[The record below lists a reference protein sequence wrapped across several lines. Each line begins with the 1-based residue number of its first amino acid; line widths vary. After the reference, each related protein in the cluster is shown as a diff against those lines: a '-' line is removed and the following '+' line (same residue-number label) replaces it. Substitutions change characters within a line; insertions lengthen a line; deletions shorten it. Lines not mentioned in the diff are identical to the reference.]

1 MILSGAQ
8 NVDSGIGIYAGC
20 HEAYYSFSGIFDN
33 IIEDYHQHGK
43 TAKHQSN
50 MNYLALFPE

>member
-1 MILSGAQ
+1 MILSGCQ

-20 HEAYYSFSGIFDN
+20 QDSYYQFADIFDN

-43 TAKHQSN
+43 TAKHVSN
-50 MNYLALFPE
+50 MDYT

>member
-8 NVDSGIGIYAGC
+8 NVDSGIGAYAGS
-20 HEAYYSFSGIFDN
+20 HDSYYTFPDLFDK

-43 TAKHQSN
+43 AGKHVSN
-50 MNYLALFPE
+50 MDYK